1 MKPFKG
7 YDKVKA
13 YAESERLPIGGYVIK
28 ILGAEEIVNK
38 WGSKL
43 LITFDIVE
51 GEYKDFYTKNYQAQ
65 KQEDKKWKGKY
76 RMYIPKEDGSEKDE
90 WTMRRFKT
98 DIQSIEDGNPG
109 YHWDWNEEGLKG
121 KIVGALFRNEE
132 YDVDNRHGFSTQC
145 CAFTSIE
152 AIRKKTYKIPKDK
165 LLNKSNENNASLDGF
180 VPTDDI
186 DDLPFN

>member
-13 YAESERLPIGGYVIK
+13 YTESERLPAGGYVIK
-28 ILGAEEIVNK
+28 IMGAEEVAYD
-38 WGSKL
+38 WGKVL
-43 LITFDIVE
+43 LLSFDIVE
-51 GEYKDFYTKNYQAQ
+51 GDYKGFYVKNYQAQ
-65 KQEDKKWKGKY
+65 TQEDKKWKGTY
-76 RMYIPKEDGSEKDE
+76 RMRVPKEDGSEQDE

-98 DIQSIEDGNPG
+98 DMQSIEESNN

-132 YDVDNRHGFSTQC
+132 YDFNNRQGFCTKC
-145 CAFTSIE
+145 CALTGVE
-152 AIRKKTYKIPKDK
+152 AIRQNTFKMPKDK
-165 LLNKSNENNASLDGF
+165 LLKKSNENNASLDGF
-180 VPTDDI
+180 IPTDDI